1 MDAPSSQAHA
11 QSTPKHSIIRIRI
24 RIRIRII
31 RVSVR
36 MMMMMMMMMMM
47 LTNRPSLAKIYRS
60 IVRSSSP
67 PKIPL
72 GESED

>member
-36 MMMMMMMMMMM
+36 MMMMMMMMMMI
-47 LTNRPSLAKIYRS
+47 TNRPSLAKIYRS